1 MKEPRKCPRQ
11 NPPAEPLTEPPTN
24 IKVLIIHNA
33 ALTRFGLRR
42 LIDTSKA
49 FEVCA
54 ETDDAP
60 TAREL
65 FVLHRPK
72 LVVLGL
78 TLRGGDGI
86 QLIKDFCRLNGAA
99 ATLVLFAGEDA
110 LSIQRAFQA
119 GARGYLMMHDGVS
132 EVLKALDE
140 ILADHVYVSTS
151 LLPQLLKNF
160 SIRKME
166 RIAHEMNILS
176 DRELEVFS
184 LLGRGFG
191 ASQLAREL
199 HVSVKTIETHERR
212 MKEKLALHTTAELRQ
227 KAARWILESA
237 RKNCNGA

>member
-1 MKEPRKCPRQ
+1 
-11 NPPAEPLTEPPTN
+11 
-24 IKVLIIHNA
+24 
-33 ALTRFGLRR
+33 
-42 LIDTSKA
+42 
-49 FEVCA
+49 
-54 ETDDAP
+54 
-60 TAREL
+60 
-65 FVLHRPK
+65 
-72 LVVLGL
+72 
-78 TLRGGDGI
+78 
-86 QLIKDFCRLNGAA
+86 
-99 ATLVLFAGEDA
+99 
-110 LSIQRAFQA
+110 
-119 GARGYLMMHDGVS
+119 MMHDGVS

-140 ILADHVYVSTS
+140 ISADRVYVSTS

-166 RIAHEMNILS
+166 ETVHEMNILS